1 LRLDILPKRAAVF
14 VDDGYM
20 GHGSDFG
27 GRFHS
32 MLVSPGKHR
41 LKVTLDGYRS
51 YETEIDVLAN
61 IKSQMKIVLEKGSD
75 AVPGQK

>member
-1 LRLDILPKRAAVF
+1 
-14 VDDGYM
+14 M

-41 LKVTLDGYRS
+41 LKVTLGGYRT
-51 YETEIDVLAN
+51 YETEIDALAN
-61 IKSQMKIVLEKGSD
+61 NKSEIKIVLERSSD
-75 AVPGQK
+75 AAPGQ